1 MNRKYINRIIEQ
13 AINIPTGKA
22 KKAPFAPNPAYILPG
37 KEIGLQY
44 RGKEYVWNPA
54 TETYWKRPKNGN
66 DFQWRDMQTDSDYYK
81 TSSEIKNAFDKYRN
95 ELTDDE
101 EQSKINAAAKA
112 QKAVEK
118 AAKDKAVKKKED
130 PNKPGIGKRIAN
142 LFRSKQEIQENPEY
156 YTDGSWV
163 YSEKVINDK
172 IEWWKTPLINITD
185 YPSLS
190 SNTWVLT
197 STNDSLYLQTIKN
210 SDIVTL
216 TDLLDIKNINVNK
229 SIKLDDYG
237 NYYLITPFRVYFSY
251 DEIQLTTKINA
262 YAEGPYFSIY
272 LKPGLNKSTVT
283 DLIGTLKQIQPVT
296 EDLPSKVKL
305 GDPSNVTDFSKG
317 DDSTITVSGTQT
329 GQTDIIKPKPATDT
343 IFKEGGGYQYKIENG
358 VYFARKIGTK
368 KWINLAGKKG
378 VNFPKAKGIIDAAN
392 TIDPPTDEVAA
403 AIKPPVKTDPTK
415 KDPTKKDPT
424 KTDPTKT
431 DPAKIDPAQ
440 LKQANGYLQE
450 SYNYT
455 DTITTSLNK
464 RVTNFKMSEL
474 QSSITK
480 ARESVKNLKTAVA
493 AMKREYTELKNKT
506 TDTQVK
512 TLCDRS
518 IVNVDNVI
526 IGYGKYLKMLSEI
539 SKAKDAINKG
549 IQKNP
554 KGYYINN
561 KFIISPWTFWRPGE
575 TSNGGWKFPFK
586 FIK

>member
-13 AINIPTGKA
+13 AINIPTGKE
-22 KKAPFAPNPAYILPG
+22 KKAPFAPNPEYILPG

-81 TSSEIKNAFDKYRN
+81 TSSEIKNAFDKYRS
-95 ELTDDE
+95 ELMDDE
-101 EQSKINAAAKA
+101 AQAEINAAAKA

-118 AAKDKAVKKKED
+118 AAKDNEKKEKDKEKD
-130 PNKPGIGKRIAN
+130 PNKHGFIRNIFNK
-142 LFRSKQEIQENPEY
+142 FRNKQEIQENPEY

-163 YSEKVINDK
+163 YSEKVINNQID
-172 IEWWKTPLINITD
+172 WYKTPLINITD
-185 YPSLS
+185 YKSLS

-197 STNDSLYLQTIKN
+197 STNDSLYLQTIKT

-216 TDLLDIKNINVNK
+216 ADLLDIKNINVNK

-251 DEIQLTTKINA
+251 DAIQLTRKINEI
-262 YAEGPYFSIY
+262 AEGPYFSIY
-272 LKPGLNKSTVT
+272 LKPGLDKSTVT
-283 DLIGTLKQIQPVT
+283 DLIGTLKQIKSET
-296 EDLPSKVKL
+296 EDLPTKVRL
-305 GDPSNVTDFSKG
+305 GDPSKVTDFSKG

-329 GQTDIIKPKPATDT
+329 GQTDIIKPKPVTNT
-343 IFKEGGGYQYKIENG
+343 IYKEGGGYQYKIENG
-358 VYFARKIGTK
+358 VYFARKIGMK
-368 KWINLAGKKG
+368 KWINLAVKKG
-378 VNFPKAKGIIDAAN
+378 VNFQKAKGIIDAAN
-392 TIDPPTDEVAA
+392 TIDPPEDEVSAA
-403 AIKPPVKTDPTK
+403 KNAPPVVK
-415 KDPTKKDPT
+415 KEK
-424 KTDPTKT
+424 
-431 DPAKIDPAQ
+431 PAKEKTANVDPAQ

-549 IQKNP
+549 IQQNP
-554 KGYYINN
+554 KGYINN

-575 TSNGGWKFPFK
+575 TSNGGWKFSFK

>member
-13 AINIPTGKA
+13 ATNIPTGKA
-22 KKAPFAPNPAYILPG
+22 KKAPFAPKPEYILPG

-101 EQSKINAAAKA
+101 AQSKINAAAKA

-118 AAKDKAVKKKED
+118 AAKDKEKKENDKTVKKKED
-130 PNKPGIGKRIAN
+130 SNRPGFFQNIYNRLRN
-142 LFRSKQEIQENPEY
+142 KQEIQENPEY

-163 YSEKVINDK
+163 YSEKVINDQ
-172 IEWWKTPLINITD
+172 IGWWKTPLINITD
-185 YPSLS
+185 YPSLLT
-190 SNTWVLT
+190 NAWVPT

-210 SDIVTL
+210 SDIVTFK
-216 TDLLDIKNINVNK
+216 DLLAIKNINASK

-251 DEIQLTTKINA
+251 DEIQLTTKINEI
-262 YAEGPYFSIY
+262 AEGPYFSIY

-283 DLIGTLKQIQPVT
+283 DLIETLKQISPET
-296 EDLPSKVKL
+296 EDLPTKVRL
-305 GDPSNVTDFSKG
+305 GDPSKVIDFSKG

-329 GQTDIIKPKPATDT
+329 GQTDKIIPEPVTDT
-343 IFKEGGGYQYKIENG
+343 IFKEGGGYQYKIEKG
-358 VYFARKIGTK
+358 VYFARKIDTR

-378 VNFPKAKGIIDAAN
+378 VNYQKAKGIIDKAN
-392 TIDPPTDEVAA
+392 VIEPPADEVAA
-403 AIKPPVKTDPTK
+403 TKDPVKKDPVKTDPA
-415 KDPTKKDPT
+415 
-424 KTDPTKT
+424 KT

-464 RVTNFKMSEL
+464 RVNNFKMSEL

-554 KGYYINN
+554 KGYINN
-561 KFIISPWTFWRPGE
+561 KFIISNWTFWRPGE